1 MAQRHA
7 IRGSFQQ
14 LLLFAFLLI
23 TALLVGVAVR
33 SVFQYD
39 ALMTQSRDAAA
50 RALRL
55 SGASQSLA
63 ERSAAM
69 ERAGRQSLVLNDSV
83 LRRRFDDAARDA
95 HQVLD
100 RLEKNGLM
108 PQSIAQWRAQLGVIE
123 GLMSGSPDTALTRES
138 SMAAQFR
145 ELDALNTTLAQ
156 QAQFLIETQNNALAQ
171 RIENARRRLMREVI
185 AASALAVVLALA
197 FGIWLARP
205 FKRLEHAIVGL
216 GQNRLDEPI
225 DIRGPADVRR
235 VSQQLEWLRLR
246 LTELDADKARFLRH
260 VSHELKTPLA
270 ALREGVSLLEDGV
283 PGPMNQAQL
292 EVAQILQQ
300 NTVSLQSQI
309 EALLRFNAAAFEA
322 RELRRERTELLPLVE
337 EQIESQRLQ
346 WQSHGLRVRAEGTA
360 IALTVDR
367 SKLGTAIA
375 NLLSNAIR
383 FSDSGGTITIEVSGD
398 RESVY
403 IDVNDAG
410 PGIAAGDRDRIFEP
424 FYRGER
430 QPEHTVKGTGIELSI
445 VQEYIAA
452 HGAASPCCRT
462 GPVRVFASNCR
473 AQPDRRRPIPPPIQ
487 HRPQSPRVFFS
498 TPVFFVRPQSRL
510 SRAGRCRA
518 CRPDADGLR
527 RPAQTARRSRRHATA
542 AGGGPARDAGRGRAA
557 RPRHPAGLAVHAHD
571 AGPAGGHAGV
581 CRQDASA
588 GRK

>member
-1 MAQRHA
+1 MAKRPSR
-7 IRGSFQQ
+7 RGSFQQ

-23 TALLVGVAVR
+23 TALLVGVALR

-55 SGASQSLA
+55 SGAAQSLA

-69 ERAGRQSLVLNDSV
+69 ERAGRQSLVLNDAV
-83 LRRRFDDAARDA
+83 LRRRFDDAAREA
-95 HQVLD
+95 HQVLE
-100 RLEKNGLM
+100 RLERNGLA
-108 PQSIAQWRAQLGVIE
+108 PAGIELWRAQLGVIE
-123 GLMSGSPDTALTRES
+123 GLMSGSADSALSRES
-138 SMAAQFR
+138 GMAMQFR
-145 ELDALNTTLAQ
+145 ELDSLNTNLAQ
-156 QAQFLIETQNNALAQ
+156 QAQFLIELQNDALAK
-171 RIENARRRLMREVI
+171 RIENARRRLMREVV
-185 AASALAVVLALA
+185 AASILAVSLALA

-235 VSQQLEWLRLR
+235 LSQQLEWLRLR

-283 PGPMNQAQL
+283 TGPLNPAQL
-292 EVAQILQQ
+292 EVAQILNQ
-300 NTVSLQSQI
+300 NTVSLQGQI

-337 EQIESQRLQ
+337 EQIEAQRLQ
-346 WQSHGLRVRAEGTA
+346 WQAHGLRVHAEGESIT
-360 IALTVDR
+360 LTVDR
-367 SKLGTAIA
+367 TKLGTAVA

-383 FSDSGGTITIEVSGD
+383 YSARGGVITIVVS
-398 RESVY
+398 STPTTAC

-410 PGIAAGDRDRIFEP
+410 PGIAQGDRDRIFEP

-430 QPEHTVKGTGIELSI
+430 QPEHAVKGTGIGLSI

-452 HGAASPCCRT
+452 HGGRITLLPEGPGARFRIELPRT
-462 GPVRVFASNCR
+462 A
-473 AQPDRRRPIPPPIQ
+473 
-487 HRPQSPRVFFS
+487 
-498 TPVFFVRPQSRL
+498 
-510 SRAGRCRA
+510 
-518 CRPDADGLR
+518 
-527 RPAQTARRSRRHATA
+527 
-542 AGGGPARDAGRGRAA
+542 
-557 RPRHPAGLAVHAHD
+557 
-571 AGPAGGHAGV
+571 
-581 CRQDASA
+581 
-588 GRK
+588 